1 MFAWRFRLA
10 PVMSAALAALSG
22 GPELALRIPS
32 KKSEGNP
39 EPGDVALGPEEK
51 GWKIHGTCAS
61 CSAETWINE

>member
-1 MFAWRFRLA
+1 
-10 PVMSAALAALSG
+10 MSAALAALSG

-51 GWKIHGTCAS
+51 VGKSMEHVHHVLRKLGLTNRWMGKNR
-61 CSAETWINE
+61 WM